1 VIAVFV
7 NPRSRANR
15 RNPEIAAEFQ
25 AILGNTGRV
34 FAPRSLE
41 ELAQM
46 SGDLHQSRPEAIAV
60 HGGDG
65 TLHKTVTALVRAFGT
80 EPLPPIAALCG
91 GTMNVVASSL
101 GIRERPLAFVQQL
114 ADAARSGQPPE
125 TLRRRCIQ
133 VDTQYGFIFGNG
145 LMANFLNEYYAP
157 GGYGPGRAVWLLL
170 RLLGSAVIVGPFM
183 RRVFHRFRGVV
194 KVDGVPISWPDFV
207 TIGAATVREVGLGF
221 KLIHR
226 ADDDPERFGVIAIHA
241 GPLAL
246 IPDFVAVHAGRGVAP
261 SRAYSAVAST
271 LDIEPVEDVMAY
283 TIDGDLY
290 RKDRVSG
297 PLRISIGPA
306 IDFIKP
312 QRGLIR
318 VGSNDTMVRP

>member
-1 VIAVFV
+1 VIAVLV

-15 RNPEIAAEFQ
+15 RNPKIAAEFQ
-25 AILGNTGRV
+25 AILGASGRV
-34 FAPRSLE
+34 YAPRSLE
-41 ELAQM
+41 ELAQVAGELRLAPPTM
-46 SGDLHQSRPEAIAV
+46 LGV

-65 TLHKTVTALVRAFGT
+65 TLHKTVTALVRAFGDQ
-80 EPLPPIAALCG
+80 PLPPIAALCG

-101 GIRERPLAFVQQL
+101 GVRERPHTFVQQL
-114 ADAARSGQPPE
+114 AEAARTGQPPE
-125 TLRRRCIQ
+125 TLRRRCIK
-133 VDTQYGFIFGNG
+133 VDSQYGFIFGNG

-157 GGYGPGRAVWLLL
+157 GGYGPGRAIWLLL

-207 TIGAATVREVGLGF
+207 TVGAATVREVGLGF

-246 IPDFVAVHAGRGVAP
+246 IPDFPAVHAGRGIAP

-271 LDIEPVEDVMAY
+271 LEIEPVEDVMAY

-297 PLRISIGPA
+297 PLRISVGPA

-318 VGSNDTMVRP
+318 VARNDTMERP

>member
-15 RNPEIAAEFQ
+15 RNPKIASEFQ
-25 AILGNTGRV
+25 AILGATGRV

-46 SGDLHQSRPEAIAV
+46 AHELRAAPPTMIAV

-65 TLHKTVTALVRAFGT
+65 TLHKTVTALVRAFPDQ
-80 EPLPPIAALCG
+80 PLPPIAALCG
-91 GTMNVVASSL
+91 GTMNVVAKSL
-101 GIRERPLAFVQQL
+101 GIQERPHTFIKQL
-114 ADAARSGQPPE
+114 AELARSGEAPD
-125 TLRRRCIQ
+125 TLRRHCIQ
-133 VDTQYGFIFGNG
+133 VDAQYGFIFGNG

-157 GGYGPGRAVWLLL
+157 GGYGPMRAVWLLL
-170 RLLGSAVIVGPFM
+170 RLLGSAIIVGPFV
-183 RRVFHRFRGVV
+183 RRVFHRFRGAV
-194 KVDGVPISWPDFV
+194 KVDGVPIGWPDFV
-207 TIGAATVREVGLGF
+207 TVGAATVREVGLGF

-246 IPDFVAVHAGRGVAP
+246 IPDFPAVHAGRGVSP
-261 SRAYSAVAST
+261 SRAYSAVATT

-297 PLRISIGPA
+297 PLHISLGPA
-306 IDFIKP
+306 IDFVKP

-318 VGSNDTMVRP
+318 VGRNDTIVRP

>member
-15 RNPEIAAEFQ
+15 RNPKIASEFQ
-25 AILGNTGRV
+25 AILAGTGRV

-46 SGDLHQSRPEAIAV
+46 AGELRAAAPSVIAV

-65 TLHKTVTALVRAFGT
+65 TLHKTVTALVRAFGDQ
-80 EPLPPIAALCG
+80 PLPPIAALCG
-91 GTMNVVASSL
+91 GTMNVVAKSL
-101 GIRERPLAFVQQL
+101 GVQERPHAFIKQL
-114 ADAARSGQPPE
+114 AEAARAGTPPE
-125 TLRRRCIQ
+125 TLRRHCIQ
-133 VDTQYGFIFGNG
+133 VDAQYGFIFGNG

-157 GGYGPGRAVWLLL
+157 GGYGPMRAIWLLL
-170 RLLGSAVIVGPFM
+170 RLLGSAIIVGPFV
-183 RRVFHRFRGVV
+183 RRVFHRFRGAV
-194 KVDGVPISWPDFV
+194 KVDGVPIGWPDFV
-207 TIGAATVREVGLGF
+207 TVGAATVREVGLGF

-246 IPDFVAVHAGRGVAP
+246 IPDCPAVHSGRGVSP
-261 SRAYSAVAST
+261 SRAYSAVATT

-297 PLRISIGPA
+297 PLHISLGPA
-306 IDFIKP
+306 IDFVKP

-318 VGSNDTMVRP
+318 VGRNDTIVRP

>member
-15 RNPEIAAEFQ
+15 RNPKIASEFQ
-25 AILGNTGRV
+25 TILGGTGRV

-46 SGDLHQSRPEAIAV
+46 TADMRASPPSVLAV

-65 TLHKTVTALVRAFGT
+65 TLHKTVTALVREFGDR
-80 EPLPPIAALCG
+80 PLPPIAALCG
-91 GTMNVVASSL
+91 GTMNVVAKSL
-101 GIRERPLAFVQQL
+101 GIQERPHTFVKQL
-114 ADAARSGQPPE
+114 AEWAREGQE
-125 TLRRRCIQ
+125 LDTLRRRCIR
-133 VDTQYGFIFGNG
+133 VDAQYGFIFGNG
-145 LMANFLNEYYAP
+145 LMANFLNEYYGP
-157 GGYGPGRAVWLLL
+157 GGYGPMRAVWLML
-170 RLLGSAVIVGPFM
+170 RLLGSAIIYGQFV
-183 RRVFHRFRGVV
+183 RRVFHRFRGSV
-194 KVDGVPISWPDFV
+194 KVDGVPIGWPDFV
-207 TIGAATVREVGLGF
+207 AVGAATVREVGLGF

-226 ADDDPERFGVIAIHA
+226 ADDDPERFGVLAIHA

-246 IPDFVAVHAGRGVAP
+246 IPDFPAVHAGRGVSP

-290 RKDRVSG
+290 RKDRASG
-297 PLRISIGPA
+297 PLRITVGPP
-306 IDFIKP
+306 INFVKP

-318 VGSNDTMVRP
+318 VGRNDTMVRP

>member
-1 VIAVFV
+1 MIAVLV

-15 RNPEIAAEFQ
+15 RNPKIAADFQ
-25 AILGNTGRV
+25 TILGDTGRV
-34 FAPRSLE
+34 FAPRSLD
-41 ELAQM
+41 ELAQVAVELRQAPPAVI
-46 SGDLHQSRPEAIAV
+46 GV

-65 TLHKTVTALVRAFGT
+65 TLHKTVTALVRAFGDT
-80 EPLPPIAALCG
+80 PLPPVAALCG
-91 GTMNVVASSL
+91 GTMNVVAGSL
-101 GIRERPLAFVQQL
+101 GIRERPRAFVQQL
-114 ADAARSGQPPE
+114 AESARSGQSPD

-133 VDTQYGFIFGNG
+133 VDDQYGFIFGNG

-170 RLLGSAVIVGPFM
+170 RLLGSALIVGPFV
-183 RRVFHRFRGVV
+183 RRVFHRFRGTV
-194 KVDGVPISWPDFV
+194 KVDGVPIAWPDFV
-207 TIGAATVREVGLGF
+207 TVGAATVREVGLGF

-226 ADDDPERFGVIAIHA
+226 ADDDPERFGVLAIHA

-246 IPDFVAVHAGRGVAP
+246 IPDFAAVHAGRGIAP
-261 SRAYSAVAST
+261 SRAFSAVAST

-297 PLRISIGPA
+297 PLRITVGPA

-312 QRGLIR
+312 ERGLIR
-318 VGSNDTMVRP
+318 TSRNDTMVRP